1 MRTRY
6 RALVF
11 VLALAAAPAFAA
23 VDVAGVKFEDKLKLG
38 GSELT
43 LNGAGLRSKVFFK
56 VYAIGLYLP
65 EKKSGAEDVLGTRG
79 PRRIRIV
86 TLRDVTAQQ
95 FADALIDSLRQN
107 NSEAELAAISAAV
120 DAFKSTLLSLKTA
133 PKGTDIAIDY
143 RPVSGTQLLMN
154 GQPKDSAILGED
166 FYRAL
171 LKVWLGGNPVQGD
184 LKDALLGKSG

>member
-1 MRTRY
+1 MACYRT
-6 RALVF
+6 LVV
-11 VLALAAAPAFAA
+11 VLAVAAAPAFAA
-23 VDVAGVKFEDKLKLG
+23 MDVAGVTFEEKARLG

-43 LNGAGLRSKVFFK
+43 LMGAGLRTKVFFK
-56 VYAIGLYLP
+56 VYAIGLYLA
-65 EKKSGAEDVLGTRG
+65 EKKRDADGVLGTRG

-107 NSEAELAAISAAV
+107 NSEAELAAIQDAV
-120 DAFKSTLLSLKTA
+120 GAFKSTLLSLKSA

-143 RPVSGTQLLMN
+143 RPDNGTQLSMN
-154 GQPKDSAILGED
+154 GQPKGNAIAGED

-171 LKVWLGGNPVQGD
+171 LKVWVGSKPVQGD
-184 LKDALLGKSG
+184 LKDALLGKAH